1 MKRVLE
7 PADAQR
13 MAAIVAET
21 GGRQAAEG
29 QAQKL
34 AAAGL
39 AAAAEAGLPAEG
51 MALLNGLGEWA
62 LAGN

>member
-1 MKRVLE
+1 MKRVME
-7 PADAQR
+7 PDDARR

-34 AAAGL
+34 ATAGL
-39 AAAAEAGLPAEG
+39 EVAAEAGLPAEG
-51 MALLNGLGEWA
+51 MPLLEELGEWA